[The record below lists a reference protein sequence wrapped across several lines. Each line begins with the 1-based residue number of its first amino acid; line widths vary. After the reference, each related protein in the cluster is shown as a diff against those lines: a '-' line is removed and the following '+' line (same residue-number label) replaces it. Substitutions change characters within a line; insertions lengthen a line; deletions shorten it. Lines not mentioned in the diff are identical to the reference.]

1 MEVLMNK
8 LILTL
13 GLFLMVSAVTFSQS
27 QVLSGVWGG
36 NSETKY
42 YTLHDNTGE
51 RKFTVEVNFL
61 KPFENKPEVVC
72 GITMIDVDKST
83 AVKYAVK
90 PISVSRDGFTVE
102 VKTWGD
108 TKILSVS
115 GFWVAHAETSMGS
128 GE

>member
-1 MEVLMNK
+1 MKK

-13 GLFLMVSAVTFSQS
+13 GLFLMVSAVAFSQS
-27 QVLSGVWGG
+27 QVLSGTWGG

-42 YTLHDNTGE
+42 YTLHENQGE

-61 KPFENKPEVVC
+61 KPFENKPDVTV
-72 GITMIDVDKST
+72 GITMIDVDKNT

-108 TKILSVS
+108 TKISSVG
-115 GFWVAHAETSMGS
+115 GFWIAHAEASTGS
-128 GE
+128 EY

>member
-1 MEVLMNK
+1 MKNL
-8 LILTL
+8 LLTL
-13 GLFLMVSAVTFSQS
+13 GLFLMVSAVAFSQS

-61 KPFENKPEVVC
+61 KPFENKPDVTV
-72 GITMIDVDKST
+72 GITLLDAAQNT
-83 AVKYAVK
+83 AIKYAVK

-108 TKILSVS
+108 TKILSVG
-115 GFWVAHAETSMGS
+115 GFWIAHADAIGS
-128 GE
+128 EE

>member
-27 QVLSGVWGG
+27 QVLSGVWGV
-36 NSETKY
+36 NSGTKY

>member
-1 MEVLMNK
+1 MKK

-13 GLFLMVSAVTFSQS
+13 GLFLMVSAVAFSQS

-42 YTLHDNTGE
+42 YTLHDNQGE
-51 RKFTVEVNFL
+51 RKFTVEVSFL
-61 KPFENKPEVVC
+61 KPFENKPDVTV

-108 TKILSVS
+108 TKILSIG
-115 GFWVAHAETSMGS
+115 GFWIANAETSTGS
-128 GE
+128 EY